1 MIKKSLAIIL
11 VAVSLQSC
19 ATFSDSH
26 PKKMSAI
33 KDSFTTDNDPTT
45 QESIINDMFSDGNI
59 NTSVGYLEKGRFDQ
73 LINSNTDSQQQ
84 YGDAISEVHIEAM
97 APIIRASKIA
107 QNSAAVLSSDKER
120 DYVIPSYQITFLYTY
135 QALNYLKQNKLEDA
149 AVSIRNLSDAQDIKR
164 KQEEQEK
171 LEITQD
177 SWTLSRVFNLR
188 AVSSYLASSGKLKTV
203 DNLAQGVS
211 NSYANPLAYYLE
223 GIIYEA
229 YDSDYNNALVSMRN
243 AKDAAPNNKYI
254 TKTFDSFNNSMQG
267 GSAYPNNTGRL
278 TVIYEQGFVSP
289 MSKCDIGIPMSAA
302 FYTSMVFRAS
312 IPAAKVSLPC
322 YKLNYADRT
331 LPSVNVSVYS
341 YGKLVTLDNT
351 NILVDTLAMAAKS
364 LQEDYPAI
372 LTREVLRFATKT
384 ISTIVAANVAR
395 QSAGDYGP
403 LASLAVTMAGSAYQQ
418 FTTVADIRSWLLL
431 PNNAQLFVENMP
443 AGQYL
448 VNVGG
453 SQENV
458 NIENGKNT
466 LVWITTAGQYSITQY
481 NNFL

>member
-1 MIKKSLAIIL
+1 MTKKSLAIIF
-11 VAVSLQSC
+11 VAISLQSC

-33 KDSFTTDNDPTT
+33 KDSFTTDKDPASQGTV
-45 QESIINDMFSDGNI
+45 INEMFSEGNR

-73 LINSNTDSQQQ
+73 LINNNLESQQQ
-84 YGDAISEVHIEAM
+84 YSNAISEVRTEAI
-97 APIIRASKIA
+97 APIIRASKIT

-120 DYVIPSYQITFLYTY
+120 DYVIPSYQITFLYAY
-135 QALNYLKQNKLEDA
+135 QALNYLKQNSLEDA

-164 KQEEQEK
+164 KQEEQER
-171 LEITQD
+171 LEREQD
-177 SWTLSRVFNLR
+177 SGVLSEVFNLR
-188 AVSSYLASSGKLKTV
+188 AVSSYLASSGKLKTI

-229 YDSDYNNALVSMRN
+229 YDSDYNNALISMRN
-243 AKDAAPNNKYI
+243 AKNSAPNNKYI
-254 TKTFDSFNNSMQG
+254 SKTFDSFNDAMQG
-267 GSAYPNNTGRL
+267 GHAYPNNTGRL

-289 MSKCDIGIPMSAA
+289 MSKCDIGIPMSAS
-302 FYTSMVFRAS
+302 FYTSMVFRS
-312 IPAAKVSLPC
+312 SVPAAKVSLPC
-322 YKLNYADRT
+322 YKLKYTHRM
-331 LPSVNVSVYS
+331 LPPVGVSVYS
-341 YGKLVTLDNT
+341 YGKLIALDNT
-351 NILVDTLAMAAKS
+351 STLVDTLAMAAKS

-384 ISTIVAANVAR
+384 ISTIVAANAAR

-403 LASLAVTMAGSAYQQ
+403 LASLAVTMVGSAYQQ
-418 FTTVADIRSWLLL
+418 LTTVADIRSWLLL
-431 PNNAQLFVENMP
+431 PNNAQLFVDNMP

-448 VNVGG
+448 VNIGG

-458 NIENGKNT
+458 NIKNGKNT
-466 LVWITTAGQYSITQY
+466 LVWITSAGQYTVTQY